1 MAYGK
6 IKADA
11 IIRDNGGSDEEIT
24 VATIVGLDSGKAPK
38 ASPTFTGTVTMPATV
53 ALAGQASDIT
63 IPDNEAAAL
72 EIKEGT
78 NAYVTFQTTDGSE
91 QIEVDK
97 EVVSTQ
103 NVTLNAGREVRFAD
117 SDSSNYIAVS
127 APGTVATN
135 STWILPSDA
144 PAANEVLKVTSVA
157 SNNPTLEWATAGAA
171 VGTANEW
178 TAGQRGEV
186 TNIDSSSGVLAI
198 DFDASNNFLC
208 ITTENIT
215 DINYTNLDADMV
227 GQTGSIFF
235 QYGGAHTVGG
245 WDTETRWIGGT
256 GGTSEAPTFTA
267 TSGQCDRVDYIIVG
281 DRDTPSQRSHV
292 RVQMVASLNY
302 AD

>member
-1 MAYGK
+1 MAYGS
-6 IKADA
+6 IKANAFIFED
-11 IIRDNGGSDEEIT
+11 DNGDDQTLTMAT
-24 VATIVGLDSGKAPK
+24 VESNSTKVDSTGA
-38 ASPTFTGTVTMPATV
+38 TFTGDIVLDNEQELRLSEADANGSNYVALKAPATLAQTSTWTMPADV
-53 ALAGQASDIT
+53 PVAGQ
-63 IPDNEAAAL
+63 
-72 EIKEGT
+72 
-78 NAYVTFQTTDGSE
+78 
-91 QIEVDK
+91 
-97 EVVSTQ
+97 
-103 NVTLNAGREVRFAD
+103 
-117 SDSSNYIAVS
+117 
-127 APGTVATN
+127 
-135 STWILPSDA
+135 
-144 PAANEVLKVTSVA
+144 VLKVTSVA
-157 SNNPTLEWATAGAA
+157 NTNDPTLEWGADA
-171 VGTANEW
+171 SGASVSAANEW

-215 DINYTNLDADMV
+215 DINYTNLDQDMV